1 MGTEQGDHLVEVYKM
16 YGDMGLE
23 QGQQRVEK
31 DLAALGLTT
40 TGKAAR
46 HEGAA
51 EARKAHAEQVTKPAE
66 PGATGTAPDASPA
79 EAEPEAKGD
88 ARHEPPA
95 GRHTPTRHQGSGG
108 RS

>member
-1 MGTEQGDHLVEVYKM
+1 MGDPAGEHLAEVYKM
-16 YGDMGLE
+16 YGD
-23 QGQQRVEK
+23 QGNETGQERVRK
-31 DLAALGLTT
+31 DLAAIGLTT
-40 TGKAAR
+40 TGKAAK

-51 EARKAHAEQVTKPAE
+51 EQRKAHAEQVTAPAE
-66 PGATGTAPDASPA
+66 PGATGTAGGGPA
-79 EAEPEAKGD
+79 EGDAAEKD